1 MRAVCTPPSRMR
13 SHPTLPFLRCG
24 LRWPRAIRRCIR
36 SHGSLRCWSRSWP
49 KGVTDLLRQQV
60 QEPEEERQ
68 LRRSIP
74 VLTPIEDAVSVAVRH
89 QYEENPF
96 PRWVK
101 CEPPGRPWTIDQFLR
116 SRFPAA
122 LFRNLGKANVDI
134 LIAGCGTGQQAIETA
149 QRFPQARLLAVD
161 LSLSSLA
168 HAKRHTLALGLER
181 IDYAQADILKLASV
195 GRSFDVIVTS
205 GVLHH
210 LAEPFAGWRVLLSL
224 LRPGGVMAI
233 GLYSELARGHVRAA
247 RSFIAERGYQPTAEA
262 IRLCRQ
268 ELMGFASSAPHHKVV
283 RTKDFFSTSECRDLL
298 FHVQEHRLTLPQ
310 IDTFLSDSGL
320 TFLGFDLGERQRAG
334 YRAKFPGDPAMTDL
348 GCWDNFERENPDTF
362 VGMYQFWVQA
372 AAS

>member
-1 MRAVCTPPSRMR
+1 M
-13 SHPTLPFLRCG
+13 
-24 LRWPRAIRRCIR
+24 
-36 SHGSLRCWSRSWP
+36 
-49 KGVTDLLRQQV
+49 TDLLRQQV
-60 QEPEEERQ
+60 REPEEQRQ

-89 QYEENPF
+89 QYEENPY

-101 CEPPGRPWTIDQFLR
+101 CEPPGRPWTIDQFLG

-122 LFRNLGKANVDI
+122 PFRNLGKANVDI
-134 LIAGCGTGQQAIETA
+134 LIAGCGTGQQEIETA

-168 HAKRHTLALGLER
+168 HAERHTLALGLER

-210 LAEPFAGWRVLLSL
+210 LAEPFAGWKVLLSL

-262 IRLCRQ
+262 IRRCRQ
-268 ELMGFASSAPHHKVV
+268 ELMGFARTAPHHGSCGPRISSAPASAAICS
-283 RTKDFFSTSECRDLL
+283 STFRNTASRCRRSMPFYPL
-298 FHVQEHRLTLPQ
+298 
-310 IDTFLSDSGL
+310 
-320 TFLGFDLGERQRAG
+320 
-334 YRAKFPGDPAMTDL
+334 
-348 GCWDNFERENPDTF
+348 
-362 VGMYQFWVQA
+362 
-372 AAS
+372 AASHSWGSTLANDSAQDTGRSFRTTRL